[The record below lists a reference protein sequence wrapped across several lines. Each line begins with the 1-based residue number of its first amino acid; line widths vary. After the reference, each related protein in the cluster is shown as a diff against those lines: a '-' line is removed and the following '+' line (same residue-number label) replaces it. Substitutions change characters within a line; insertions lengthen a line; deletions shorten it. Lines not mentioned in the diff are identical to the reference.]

1 MMQSK
6 EIWIFAECKEHEVV
20 SVTLELLGEARKMSK
35 EISGKTCVCL
45 IGYKVGEYI
54 LSLRNYGAEKIYLLD
69 SDVFSEYSLDAYA
82 YAMEK
87 LIIKYQP
94 LMIIFGAT
102 SLGSELAPRIA
113 ARLKLPCITE
123 VKRVR
128 AQGENLVMA
137 KSCYEEKVYQY
148 FDFRPERTVVVTV
161 LPGDM
166 ECEEAK
172 ASGEMEV
179 VNEAIHLEKNMIRTR
194 NIKFIK
200 GDPRKVRLE
209 EADLIVAGGKGIGK
223 CLTILEDL
231 ADILNASIGGT
242 RPLVDGEIIP
252 WERQIGITGRSVT
265 PKLLIACGISGA
277 REFIAGMEKTKLTI
291 VINKDARAPI
301 FKFANLG
308 IIGDLQEIIP
318 LVIHRIRALKQQK
331 TGNKGSNSSV

>member
-1 MMQSK
+1 MLQSK
-6 EIWIFAECKEHEVV
+6 EIWIFAESREHELAP
-20 SVTLELLGEARKMSK
+20 VTFEMLSEVRKMSK
-35 EISGKTCVCL
+35 EVSGKTCVCL
-45 IGYKVGEYI
+45 IGHEVGEHI
-54 LSLRNYGAEKIYLLD
+54 PSLRNYGAEKTYLVD
-69 SDVFSEYSLDAYA
+69 SDIFSEYSLDAYA

-94 LMIIFGAT
+94 LMMIFGAT

-123 VKRVR
+123 VKRMR
-128 AQGENLVMA
+128 AQGENWVIG
-137 KSCYEEKVYQY
+137 KSCYEGRVYQF

-166 ECEEAK
+166 EGDEAK
-172 ASGEMEV
+172 TSREMEV
-179 VNEAIHLEKNMIRTR
+179 VNEAIPFEKNMIRAR

-200 GDPRKVRLE
+200 GDPRKIQLE

-223 CLTILEDL
+223 GLTILEDL
-231 ADILNASIGGT
+231 ADIVNASIGGT
-242 RPLVDGEIIP
+242 RPLVDDEIIP
-252 WERQIGITGRSVT
+252 WERQIGITGRSVA

-277 REFIAGMEKTKLTI
+277 REFITGMEKTKITI
-291 VINKDARAPI
+291 AINQDARAPI

-331 TGNKGSNSSV
+331 TGNKGGNSSV